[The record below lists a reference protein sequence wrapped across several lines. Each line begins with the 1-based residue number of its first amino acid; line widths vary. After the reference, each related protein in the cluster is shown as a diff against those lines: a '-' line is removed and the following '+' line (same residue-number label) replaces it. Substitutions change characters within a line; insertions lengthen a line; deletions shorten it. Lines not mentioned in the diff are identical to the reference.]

1 MLYPS
6 TVFSVSENVRRGS
19 HEKSFSSGIHSPFV
33 HGAVWLEFRFG
44 SSASIDSAARYGK
57 MPYLIALIGGE
68 LQGHGPEDYVMVRP
82 ARFDLKLDKEDKEL
96 FSEAAAL
103 MGTSMAGFVRAA
115 AKEKARSVIDQEARL
130 TLSRR
135 DFRAFNAALDQ
146 AFAPNRPL
154 QEALETARQTV
165 RRA

>member
-1 MLYPS
+1 M
-6 TVFSVSENVRRGS
+6 
-19 HEKSFSSGIHSPFV
+19 
-33 HGAVWLEFRFG
+33 
-44 SSASIDSAARYGK
+44 AA
-57 MPYLIALIGGE
+57 
-68 LQGHGPEDYVMVRP
+68 P

-115 AKEKARSVIDQEARL
+115 AKEKAHSIIEQESRL

-135 DFRAFNAALDQ
+135 DFRAFSTALDQ
-146 AFAPNRPL
+146 AFAPNKPL
-154 QEALETARQTV
+154 QEALDTARKSV